1 MKANQVLNLK
11 KAHYLVVCL
20 FTIIVNSC
28 QKKEVS
34 SSETKSIILLHSFYQ
49 ENLEKCISYLD
60 SLTFV
65 ENKRDYYIKSRNYF
79 KKIEPILAFADS
91 ENYKALNQPNIL
103 KIEEEDATDIKF
115 MNPFGFQVIEEL
127 IHEDNLSNDD
137 LLAVVTK
144 TKNRLELIKKNPH
157 LNKVQNYHILWF
169 IRDEIIRVALTGI
182 TGFDSPVLERSLEEA
197 IINYKTIQ
205 AILEMYKSNFTSEEL
220 YKNWKNEITRT
231 VESLNKGF
239 NDFDRYSFI
248 KNHIHKQLK
257 LILKTRTNW
266 NIEFPYELAFNNE
279 MTSLFSEKTFN
290 KSYFSSEQFDSIP
303 KKKMELGKNLFY
315 DTSLSE
321 NNSIS
326 CATCHLKENY
336 FTDGKPIA
344 TGVTRNSPT
353 LLYAA
358 LQQGFF
364 YDNRA
369 GSLEGQIVAV
379 VNNENEFHSNLDHL
393 EAVVS
398 KDASYVK
405 AFYELYKDSVSQNN
419 IRNAI
424 ASYIRSLTPFNSKFD
439 RNINDLEQTLSP
451 SEKNG
456 FNLFMG
462 KAKCATCHF
471 PPIFNGT
478 VPVAYKESE
487 IELIGVPE
495 TNDTIN
501 ASIDDDLGRYHNF
514 KTEERKHF
522 FKTTTVRNV
531 KKTAPY
537 MHNGVFN
544 TLEEVLEFYNRGGGV
559 GLGLELEF
567 QTLPPDKLNLSKK
580 EISDIINFMNSLTD
594 PLNSI

>member
-1 MKANQVLNLK
+1 MKTYKVLNFK
-11 KAHYLVVCL
+11 KTHYLIVCL
-20 FTIIVNSC
+20 FAIIVSSC
-28 QKKEVS
+28 NKKKTFHKDVKPI
-34 SSETKSIILLHSFYQ
+34 TQLQLFYQ
-49 ENLEKCISYLD
+49 ENLDNCISYLD
-60 SLTFV
+60 SLTQS
-65 ENKRDYYIKSRNYF
+65 ENKLDNYIRSRNYF
-79 KKIEPILAFADS
+79 KRIEPILAFADS

-103 KIEEEDATDIKF
+103 KIEEEDATNIKI

-127 IHEDNLSNDD
+127 IHEDDLSNDD
-137 LLAVVTK
+137 LFAVVTK
-144 TKNRLELIKKNPH
+144 TKNRLELIKKNPY
-157 LNKVQNYHILWF
+157 LNKVQNYHILWL
-169 IRDEIIRVALTGI
+169 IRDEIIRIGLTGI

-197 IINYKTIQ
+197 IINYRTIQ
-205 AILEMYKSNFTSEEL
+205 DILEMYKSNFTSEDL
-220 YKNWKNEITRT
+220 YKTWKNEITAT
-231 VESLNKGF
+231 IENLNKDF
-239 NDFDRYSFI
+239 NDFDRYNFI
-248 KNHIHKQLK
+248 KNYTHKQLE
-257 LILKTRTNW
+257 LILKTKNNW
-266 NIEFPYELAFNNE
+266 IVEFPYELAFNNE
-279 MTSLFSEKTFN
+279 ITSLFSKKTFN
-290 KSYFSSEQFDSIP
+290 ISYFSSEQFDSLP
-303 KKKMELGKNLFY
+303 KRKIELGKKLFY
-315 DTSLSE
+315 DTSLSK

-326 CATCHLKENY
+326 CASCHLAENY

-379 VNNENEFHSNLDHL
+379 VNNENEFHSDLHHL
-393 EAVVS
+393 ETVVS
-398 KDASYVK
+398 KDTAYVN
-405 AFYELYKDSVSQNN
+405 AFSGMYKDSVSQNN

-424 ASYIRSLTPFNSKFD
+424 ASYIRSLTPFDSKFD
-439 RNINDLEQTLSP
+439 RNINSLEQTLSA

-471 PPIFNGT
+471 PPLFNGT

-487 IELIGVPE
+487 MELIGVPE

-501 ASIDDDLGRYHNF
+501 ATIDDDLGRYHNF
-514 KTEERKHF
+514 NTEERKHF

-531 KKTAPY
+531 EKTAPY
-537 MHNGVFN
+537 MHNGVYN
-544 TLEEVLEFYNRGGGV
+544 TLEEVLDFYNRGGGI

-580 EISDIINFMNSLTD
+580 EIVDIINFMKSLTD
-594 PLNSI
+594 PLDY